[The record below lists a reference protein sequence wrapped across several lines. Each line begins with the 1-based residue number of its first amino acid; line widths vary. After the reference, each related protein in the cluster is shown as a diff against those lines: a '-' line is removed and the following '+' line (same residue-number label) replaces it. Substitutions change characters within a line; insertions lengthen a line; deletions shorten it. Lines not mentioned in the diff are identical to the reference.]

1 MHFCF
6 TIPAFP
12 NTYMEK
18 KQFQNPYF
26 IPFIP
31 DFCIIIICQ
40 QSSWAADNIC
50 QIKIPHEIGIFF
62 ATVQGH

>member
-1 MHFCF
+1 MQYLALYAFLLYYTCF
-6 TIPAFP
+6 SNAIHIWKK
-12 NTYMEK
+12 K

-50 QIKIPHEIGIFF
+50 QID
-62 ATVQGH
+62 TT